1 MSISVKVASTLFFI
15 AMAASAQTASFD
27 GKWSGKMES
36 SAGFPIR
43 VDISISSSG
52 GTLRLSPSPQSVPA
66 VDGSADSCHNRDL
79 PVSVNSRTASDLAFV
94 VRGDQALRGCFKG
107 AGALKL
113 VDAKSLTGTLEDG
126 RSFRLFR
133 K

>member
-1 MSISVKVASTLFFI
+1 MPTSVRVASTLLFI
-15 AMAASAQTASFD
+15 AMTASAQTASFD
-27 GKWSGKMES
+27 GKWSGQMES

-43 VDISISSSG
+43 VDLSISSSG
-52 GTLRLSPSPQSVPA
+52 GTVRLSPAPRAVPA
-66 VDGSADSCHNRDL
+66 VDGSADQCHNREI

-126 RSFRLFR
+126 RSFRLSR